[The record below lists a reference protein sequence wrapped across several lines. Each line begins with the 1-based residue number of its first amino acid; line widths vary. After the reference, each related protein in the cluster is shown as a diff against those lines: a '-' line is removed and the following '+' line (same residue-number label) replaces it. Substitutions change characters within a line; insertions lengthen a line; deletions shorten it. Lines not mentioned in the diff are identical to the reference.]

1 MSHKKGTWVWVMK
14 NRYIF
19 GIENKGITDCAG
31 TEKTHNSAFL
41 YRGAGEL

>member
-14 NRYIF
+14 NGYIF
-19 GIENKGITDCAG
+19 GIENKGINPFFFMG
-31 TEKTHNSAFL
+31 KTHNSAFL